1 MAFLETPRFP
11 DCVAVGATGGP
22 GYSTSIIRVYSGFEQ
37 RNINHEQALGE
48 WDVGQAA
55 RDPANMA
62 ILIAFVRVLKA
73 RGHGFRFKDHG
84 DYAVTVTEGRLGTT
98 SVGDGTTT
106 AFQLRKLYSQG
117 ALSELRDIK
126 KPVSPIKLYI
136 NAVLQ
141 SSGYTVDYTTGIVTF
156 AAAPSVGAVLSW
168 AGEFDVPARF
178 GDDRMRL
185 TLIDKNNHEWQQ
197 IPIMEIRV

>member
-22 GYSTSIIRVYSGFEQ
+22 GYSTSIVRVFSGYEQ

-62 ILIAFVRVLKA
+62 ELIAFVRVLKA
-73 RGHGFRFKDHG
+73 RGHGFRFKDHS
-84 DYAVTVTEGRLGTT
+84 DYACTVANGRLGTGL
-98 SVGDGTTT
+98 GDGTAT
-106 AFQLRKLYSQG
+106 AFQLYQQG

-126 KPVSPIKLYI
+126 KPVSPVSLYV

-141 SSGYTVDYTTGIVTF
+141 TAGVTVNYTTGIVTF
-156 AAAPSVGAVLSW
+156 TAAPALGAVLTW
-168 AGEFDVPARF
+168 AGEFDVPVRF
-178 GDDRMRL
+178 GDDRMKL
-185 TLIDKNNHEWQQ
+185 TLIDKYNHEWQQ